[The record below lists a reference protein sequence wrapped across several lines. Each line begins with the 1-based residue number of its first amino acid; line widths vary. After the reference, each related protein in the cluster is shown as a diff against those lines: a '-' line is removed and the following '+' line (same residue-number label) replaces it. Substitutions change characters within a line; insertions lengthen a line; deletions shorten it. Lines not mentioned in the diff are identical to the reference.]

1 MSEKLMGCDI
11 RVVDS
16 NALKHATDAEH
27 EELGSSKFSV
37 NHSASLDGIAL
48 KFVEIRLKR
57 GKRIRRDEESNFSGK
72 KKQRLNDDR
81 ADDHVAATATAAT
94 AGAGAGGGTATAA
107 AAGGAGAAD
116 DDMDIA

>member
-1 MSEKLMGCDI
+1 MSKKLMGCDI

-27 EELGSSKFSV
+27 KELESSKYSV
-37 NHSASLDGIAL
+37 DYSASRNGKAL
-48 KFVEIRLKR
+48 KFVEIRL
-57 GKRIRRDEESNFSGK
+57 RIRRDEESNFSGK
-72 KKQRLNDDR
+72 KKRRITDDR

-107 AAGGAGAAD
+107 AAGAGAGAAD